1 MSDIIREHARLIIL
15 RSLYDETNYSSN
27 DSALRDQLEMFG
39 INKSRDWVKNELA
52 YLEEM
57 GAIKRIVQ
65 GTTVIVHLQPAGVE
79 HVERRQLIQGVKRMS
94 PPER

>member
-27 DSALRDQLEMFG
+27 DSALRDQLEMYG

-57 GAIKRIVQ
+57 GALRRDIQ
-65 GTTVIVHLQPAGVE
+65 GTAVIVHMRPAGIE
-79 HVERRQLIQGVKRMS
+79 HVERRLVLQGVKRMS

>member
-39 INKSRDWVKNELA
+39 LNKTRDWVKNELT
-52 YLEEM
+52 YLEDL
-57 GAIKRIVQ
+57 GAIKRDVH
-65 GTTVIVHLQPAGVE
+65 GSTVIVHLRPAGVE
-79 HVERRQLIQGVKRMS
+79 HVERRQLLHGVKRMS
-94 PPER
+94 PSE